1 MIGTPTVCVNGN
13 NLPIC
18 NGSLDESVVS
28 AICMQFTGLTSML
41 IIIGINNFI
50 KNGNASNMT
59 LKPMLLC
66 NFTILIGSDYRPMK
80 GCLT

>member
-1 MIGTPTVCVNGN
+1 MIGTPTVCINGN

-18 NGSLDESVVS
+18 NASLDESIVT

-50 KNGNASNMT
+50 KNRNASNMH
-59 LKPMLLC
+59 KE
-66 NFTILIGSDYRPMK
+66 IK
-80 GCLT
+80 GFNVFYACLMHFYSL